1 MRPVCGKTEIGD
13 LDADLPVIVPV
24 EVDRNLL
31 ETLPDTLRL
40 AQELFEATG
49 GIHAAGIFDR
59 HGSLL
64 CSYEDIGRHNA
75 GDKVVGH
82 FVLKNAMPL
91 SGPYPRRQRSGRV
104 RVRAEGA
111 QSLDSGD
118 GVGWCRVESRRTDGH
133 RRRDGAL
140 LVRRARPREPA
151 RQGLSER
158 RTH

>member
-1 MRPVCGKTEIGD
+1 MRRLWQNRDRGSGCRPTGD
-13 LDADLPVIVPV
+13 VPV

-75 GDKVVGH
+75 VDKVVGH

-91 SGPYPRRQRSGRV
+91 SDRILVVSGRAGFELV
-104 RVRAEGA
+104 QKALKPRFR
-111 QSLDSGD
+111 D

-133 RRRDGAL
+133 RRRMAL
-140 LVRRARPREPA
+140 YSFAGPGHGNLHVKD
-151 RQGLSER
+151 
-158 RTH
+158 

>member
-91 SGPYPRRQRSGRV
+91 SGRILVVSGRAGFELV
-104 RVRAEGA
+104 QKALKASIPVMVSVGA
-111 QSLDSGD
+111 ASSLA
-118 GVGWCRVESRRTDGH
+118 VQMATDAGMSLYSFAGPGH
-133 RRRDGAL
+133 GNLHVKD
-140 LVRRARPREPA
+140 
-151 RQGLSER
+151 
-158 RTH
+158 